1 MKHYGNIDLDK
12 FGQLINALLHKLPD
26 LTTANTEIT
35 ATGQIGFSE
44 AEGRITYFDGT
55 TLRQIAS
62 ISDLSGN
69 GNKIFV
75 SETDPALVSTIVDG
89 DGWFKPST
97 STLQIR
103 DTTWK
108 STSSTTTFIIPSWS
122 ANTDF
127 ESLAVV
133 IFNSQLWRN
142 ETGTTNNDIAWTPSN
157 WVRIG
162 GIALNKAVA
171 TITPAILNN
180 TTVGNVTRISS
191 TYSIVHNLGTTN
203 VIVRILENDKIL
215 LTDTE
220 IVDSNTVNI
229 MLNTDAQTSGKTYD
243 IIIAEI

>member
-26 LTTANTEIT
+26 LASANAEVTAS
-35 ATGQIGFSE
+35 GQIGFSE
-44 AEGRITYFDGT
+44 ADGRIVYFDGT
-55 TLRQIAS
+55 ALRQIAN

-75 SETDPALVSTIVDG
+75 SETDPAFVSTIVDG

-108 STSSTTTFIIPSWS
+108 TTSSTTTFIIPSWS

-127 ESLAVV
+127 ESLGVV
-133 IFNSQLWRN
+133 IYNSQLWRN
-142 ETGTTNNDIAWTPSN
+142 ETGTTNNDASWTPAN
-157 WVRIG
+157 WVRIS
-162 GIALNKAVA
+162 ALTLNKAVA
-171 TITPAILNN
+171 TITPAILDGA
-180 TTVGNVTRISS
+180 TVGNVTRTTS
-191 TYSIVHNLGTTN
+191 TYGIAHNLGTTN
-203 VIVRILENDKIL
+203 VIARIIESGKII
-215 LTDTE
+215 LTDVE
-220 IVDSNTVNI
+220 IVDANKVNVI
-229 MLNTDAQTSGKTYD
+229 LNTDAETSGKTYN